1 MGNVAL
7 GLSYK
12 WMPEYSGDNVANT
25 IDGVVGMASQF
36 TSKIGKNKKSYKY
49 ITNAQTSSAEA
60 YGTPNDNTLSNGV
73 TELNVG
79 NAQKLTPDYSTNN
92 PFSTIPKSYTDKY
105 FSKGGR
111 LNDIHKLMNYHR
123 YDNGQWLEVAKSFG
137 SSGGSS
143 GSSMGLIADGAD
155 QMSQLAAKSIGNV
168 YGDKH
173 DPWANNVRTIAYG
186 NADDNTLFSKSQRRY
201 VNGFS
206 KDLRNKDLAQVSNAT
221 TSAGLMNDI
230 NKQSENFANGV
241 NDVSGGKKFLAANM
255 ASWQGAGKG
264 GKWASQLSGG
274 NTMATAA
281 GWIIGG
287 LAGLG
292 RGIGKAINGKK
303 YLRQLNRAIDARN
316 AYTDRSINDSVNNF
330 GVRQNNQLSA
340 NWIGANGGELPL
352 AGRIHSTFHKFAN
365 GGKIE
370 QKESD
375 DISQSK
381 DQFHTGITE
390 INAGG
395 SHEENPNGGVQQ
407 GIAPDG
413 LPNLVEEGEVKISD
427 ITGKSNQYILSNR
440 VVIDEQTAEQFGID
454 KQYIGLTFADAFRK
468 AYKPL
473 KERPNDPITKN
484 ELASLINNF
493 QQGQEFIKQQQE
505 AQMQAALAEQL
516 PQPTPE
522 EQQAAAYDQGAQ
534 DQAMNDAAM
543 DEQMAAEQQMAQQ
556 EQAMPIMAR
565 GGKMCAGKR
574 IHNAFHKYA
583 TGGHLFYD
591 GGEPNQSKW
600 IDKKIEKQIED
611 LYGSVS
617 EFQRLHN
624 LERTGIIDDDTRNA
638 YTNKHGVTK
647 TASTQ
652 TPVQGLKR
660 IGDDENP
667 ITNQPAQ
674 SVIGNT
680 TSTTGE
686 KPVPEVVA
694 DNKAKSRSMADAWGL
709 RRDLTMRNLMQAPAL
724 NSIRNVL
731 DRDKYINPDK
741 YDKYYEDNKRLLHDE
756 ARRVAYQNS
765 PRYVDPNYIMSKVRS
780 IGDTGARSLQNMYS
794 GHGAAAAAA
803 MMAQNQRVQNALSEN
818 AIKALEYNNALR
830 MQDLQMRQQA
840 AQFNAQAQNA
850 INMQNDQLRTKANE
864 ELAQTHASADQL
876 NKQTRTAAFANMAK
890 NLGTLGRYYDN
901 RARQFVVNQQTP
913 GAWQT
918 DADMYWK
925 YLNDKLD
932 KNGQPI
938 NE

>member
-12 WMPEYSGDNVANT
+12 WMPEYSGDNIANT
-25 IDGVVGMASQF
+25 IDGVVGMASQY

-60 YGTPNDNTLSNGV
+60 YGTPNDNISSNGI

-79 NAQKLTPDYSTNN
+79 NAQKSSPYYSTNN

-105 FSKGGR
+105 FSEGGQ
-111 LNDIHKLMNYHR
+111 LNNIHKLMNSHR
-123 YDNGQWLEVAKSFG
+123 YDGGQWLTTAKSFG
-137 SSGGSS
+137 GSGGSS
-143 GSSMGLIADGAD
+143 GSPMGLIAEGAD
-155 QMSQLAAKSIGNV
+155 QISQLAAKSIGNV
-168 YGDKH
+168 YGDKR

-186 NADDNTLFSKSQRRY
+186 NADDNALFSKSQRKY
-201 VNGFS
+201 VKGFS
-206 KDLRNKDLAQVSNAT
+206 NDLRNKDLAQVSNAT
-221 TSAGLMNDI
+221 TSVGLMNDI
-230 NKQSENFANGV
+230 NKQSENFADSV
-241 NDVSGGKKFLAANM
+241 SDVGFGKKFLAANM

-274 NTMATAA
+274 NPYATAA
-281 GWIIGG
+281 GWVIGG

-292 RGIGKAINGKK
+292 RGIGKAINGRK
-303 YLRQLNRAIDARN
+303 YLRRLNRAIDARN

-370 QKESD
+370 QKGSD
-375 DISQSK
+375 EISQSK

-440 VVIDEQTAEQFGID
+440 VVINEQTAEQFGID

-505 AQMQAALAEQL
+505 AQMQAALAEQM

-543 DEQMAAEQQMAQQ
+543 DEQIAEEQQIAQQ
-556 EQAMPIMAR
+556 KQAMPIMAR

-583 TGGHLFYD
+583 TGGQMAHIYAFGDFLKGYSRQD
-591 GGEPNQSKW
+591 
-600 IDKKIEKQIED
+600 IEKLQEK
-611 LYGSVS
+611 LRVPV
-617 EFQRLHN
+617 
-624 LERTGIIDDDTRNA
+624 TGKIDDTTEHAMRISGILTRADADKEIGKIN
-638 YTNKHGVTK
+638 
-647 TASTQ
+647 SDTQ
-652 TPVQGLKR
+652 TPVQDQKR
-660 IGDDENP
+660 IGDYENP
-667 ITNQPAQ
+667 ITNQPVQ

-680 TSTTGE
+680 TSTTEE
-686 KPVPEVVA
+686 KPVSEVVA
-694 DNKAKSRSMADAWGL
+694 DNKVKARSMADAWGL

-731 DRDKYINPDK
+731 DRDKYVNPDK
-741 YDKYYEDNKRLLHDE
+741 YDKYYENNKRLLHDE

-780 IGDTGARSLQNMYS
+780 IGDTGARTLQNMYS

-803 MMAQNQRVQNALSEN
+803 MMAQNQRVQNALSDN

-850 INMQNDQLRTKANE
+850 VNMQNDQLRTKANE
-864 ELAQTHASADQL
+864 ELAQTHATADQY
-876 NKQTRTAAFANMAK
+876 NKQLRTAAFANMAK
-890 NLGTLGRYYDN
+890 NLGTLGKYYDN
-901 RARQFVVNQQTP
+901 RARQFAVNQQTP

>member
-36 TSKIGKNKKSYKY
+36 TSKIGKRKSAS
-49 ITNAQTSSAEA
+49 NALDANDTKFRANQMQTFADA
-60 YGTPNDNTLSNGV
+60 MNQGNYGFKMTTDNNGYNLLSQMK
-73 TELNVG
+73 G
-79 NAQKLTPDYSTNN
+79 NT
-92 PFSTIPKSYTDKY
+92 F
-105 FSKGGR
+105 
-111 LNDIHKLMNYHR
+111 
-123 YDNGQWLEVAKSFG
+123 DNGGAAFNWQNMSKSFG
-137 SSGGSS
+137 NSGGSS

-173 DPWANNVRTIAYG
+173 DPWVNNVRTIAYG
-186 NADDNTLFSKSQRRY
+186 NADDNALFSKSQRRY

-206 KDLRNKDLAQVSNAT
+206 KDLRNKDLAQVSDAT

-230 NKQSENFANGV
+230 NKQSENFANNV
-241 NDVSGGKKFLAANM
+241 SDVSGGKKFLAANM

-274 NTMATAA
+274 NTIATAA

-352 AGRIHSTFHKFAN
+352 AGRIHSTFHKFAY

-370 QKESD
+370 QKDSD
-375 DISQSK
+375 EISQSK

-484 ELASLINNF
+484 ELANLINNF

-505 AQMQAALAEQL
+505 AQMQAALAEQMS
-516 PQPTPE
+516 QPTPE

-543 DEQMAAEQQMAQQ
+543 DEQIAEEQQIAQQ

-565 GGKMCAGKR
+565 GGKICAGKR

-583 TGGHLFYD
+583 TGGQMAHIYAFGDFLKGYSRQD
-591 GGEPNQSKW
+591 
-600 IDKKIEKQIED
+600 IEKLQEK
-611 LYGSVS
+611 LRVPV
-617 EFQRLHN
+617 
-624 LERTGIIDDDTRNA
+624 TGEIDDSTEHAMRISGILTRADADKEIGNI
-638 YTNKHGVTK
+638 N
-647 TASTQ
+647 SDTQ

-686 KPVPEVVA
+686 KPVSEVIA

-731 DRDKYINPDK
+731 DRDKYVNPDK

-756 ARRVAYQNS
+756 TRRVAYQNS

-780 IGDTGARSLQNMYS
+780 IGDTGVRSLQNMYS

-803 MMAQNQRVQNALSEN
+803 MMSQNQRVQNALSDN

-830 MQDLQMRQQA
+830 MQDLQLRQQA

-850 INMQNDQLRTKANE
+850 VNMQNDQLRTKANE
-864 ELAQTHASADQL
+864 ELAQTHATADQY
-876 NKQTRTAAFANMAK
+876 NKQLRTAVFANMAK
-890 NLGTLGRYYDN
+890 NLGTLGKYYDN